1 MKKIKLLIIII
12 GTMSLSIN
20 SFALFGGGDGSDYWQ
35 MKTFFESVSINA
47 QTLKSLNAQIK
58 EIERQI
64 ELAKKLPDNVMNN
77 HISQYQD
84 TIKTLV
90 SITNS
95 TKSVLKD
102 AKKAEVWFEDV
113 YEMANNRNYKNLLDK
128 FTNSLNSLSYDS
140 MKTSGMANASVKST
154 TKNAETLMNMT
165 KNSTNIP
172 QLLEVLS
179 GWSSNLSTQIN
190 TITEV

>member
-1 MKKIKLLIIII
+1 M
-12 GTMSLSIN
+12 
-20 SFALFGGGDGSDYWQ
+20 
-35 MKTFFESVSINA
+35 
-47 QTLKSLNAQIK
+47 
-58 EIERQI
+58 
-64 ELAKKLPDNVMNN
+64 
-77 HISQYQD
+77 
-84 TIKTLV
+84 
-90 SITNS
+90 
-95 TKSVLKD
+95 
-102 AKKAEVWFEDV
+102 WFEDV

-190 TITEV
+190 TITEVLSSDSRIKALENAEKAQARIENAKNNEYTKNSLKKYIKTIESQIKK